1 MAYLS
6 LYRKYRSQ
14 DFDTIVGQKHVIQIL
29 KNALENNRLGHAYI
43 FSGPRGTGKTSM
55 ARILAKALNCQTGIT
70 VKPCLH
76 CAMCENIKNG
86 TASDVIEIDA
96 ASNRGI
102 DEIRQLREQVN
113 FVPIEGRY
121 KVYIIDEVHMLTT
134 EAFNALLKTLE
145 EPPSHTLFILATT
158 EMQKI
163 PATIISRCQR
173 LDFKRIAPLEIAEHL
188 LAVAK
193 QEAVTIDQRS
203 VQYIAKLSDGC
214 MRDALS
220 LLDQLISF
228 QGNMLTF
235 DNVVTLMGTVD
246 LMAMHALAKAML
258 NRSVQ
263 EVLQQL
269 ESLIVA
275 GKNVAQLNKDFIEYV
290 RNLMLLA
297 IGAGEALELNTD
309 TIQTMKEIIGLATI
323 DDFKRLL
330 LILSR
335 ADNDMRWQANP
346 RLIFELAVIEFC
358 VTATAPATPA
368 AVVAAPTIA
377 TASPKSGNPVV
388 QVERPQAKPEV
399 VIQKPTVEQIQPRSF
414 KSIVQEVSAT
424 KPVAIDKP
432 VLAAETQTVI
442 AKTGQEISLP
452 ELKQSWQTF
461 VNKVK
466 MEKPALFILLCEA
479 AVGGIVGN
487 VITVQFKENF
497 SFHKDKLMQV
507 PNKEALEKILQQVY
521 GQPLKINASLVNLAV
536 KLPAEDKVPTVHKP
550 AAKHDAHTE
559 QILSIFPGKVMQK

>member
-55 ARILAKALNCQTGIT
+55 ARILAKALNCKTGIT
-70 VKPCLH
+70 VKPCLV
-76 CAMCENIKNG
+76 CPMCENIKNG
-86 TASDVIEIDA
+86 TAPDVIEIDA

-121 KVYIIDEVHMLTT
+121 KIYIIDEVHMLTT

-173 LDFKRIAPLEIAEHL
+173 LDFKRIAPLEIADHL

-193 QEAVTIDQRS
+193 QEGVTIDQRS
-203 VQYIAKLSDGC
+203 VQYLAKLSDGC

-228 QGNMLTF
+228 QGNTLHF
-235 DNVVTLMGTVD
+235 DNVITLLGTVD
-246 LMAMHALAKAML
+246 LMAMHSLGKAML
-258 NRSVQ
+258 SRNVHD
-263 EVLQQL
+263 VLQQL
-269 ESLIVA
+269 EQLIVS
-275 GKNVAQLNKDFIEYV
+275 GKNVAQLTKDFIEYM
-290 RNLMLLA
+290 RNLMLIA
-297 IGAGEALELNTD
+297 IGASEGLELNTD
-309 TIQTMKEIIGLATI
+309 TIATMQEIAALATI
-323 DDFKRLL
+323 DDFKKLL
-330 LILSR
+330 LLLSR

-346 RLIFELAVIEFC
+346 RLIFELAVIEYC
-358 VTATAPATPA
+358 VAGSVQVPAEPA
-368 AVVAAPTIA
+368 VKPQTVVPPARLF
-377 TASPKSGNPVV
+377 KSVV
-388 QVERPQAKPEV
+388 QEMTQ
-399 VIQKPTVEQIQPRSF
+399 
-414 KSIVQEVSAT
+414 T
-424 KPVAIDKP
+424 KPVQETKP
-432 VLAAETQTVI
+432 VVAPEPASVVI
-442 AKTGQEISLP
+442 APKTAGQISLP

-461 VNKVK
+461 INKVK
-466 MEKPALFILLCEA
+466 MDKPALFILLCEA
-479 AVGGIVGN
+479 TIGGIADN
-487 VITVQFKENF
+487 VLTLHFKENF
-497 SFHKDKLMQV
+497 SFHRDKIVQSQ
-507 PNKEALEKILQQVY
+507 NKEALEKILQQVY
-521 GQPLKINASLVNLAV
+521 GVPLKLAAVLVAIDV
-536 KLPAEDKVPTVHKP
+536 KMPVETAAP
-550 AAKHDAHTE
+550 AAKPAPKHNTHTE

>member
-29 KNALENNRLGHAYI
+29 KNSLENNRLGHAYI

-55 ARILAKALNCQTGIT
+55 ARILAKALNCKTGIT
-70 VKPCLH
+70 VKPCLV

-86 TASDVIEIDA
+86 TAADVIEIDA

-113 FVPIEGRY
+113 FVPIEGLY

-145 EPPSHTLFILATT
+145 EPPTNTLFILATT

-173 LDFKRIAPLEIAEHL
+173 LDFKRIAPLEIADHL
-188 LAVAK
+188 LSVAK

-228 QGNMLTF
+228 QGNTLTF
-235 DNVVTLMGTVD
+235 DSIVTLLGTVD
-246 LMAMHALAKAML
+246 LMAMHSLAKAML
-258 NRSVQ
+258 LRNVQ
-263 EVLQQL
+263 DVLQQL
-269 ESLIVA
+269 ENLIVS
-275 GKNVAQLNKDFIEYV
+275 GKNVSQLTKDFIEYA
-290 RNLMLLA
+290 RNLMLIA
-297 IGAGEALELNTD
+297 IGASEALELNTD
-309 TIQTMKEIIGLATI
+309 TLLTMKDIASMATV
-323 DDFKRLL
+323 DDFKKLL
-330 LILSR
+330 LIFSR
-335 ADNDMRWQANP
+335 ADNEMRWQANQ
-346 RLIFELAVIEFC
+346 RLIFELAVIEYC
-358 VTATAPATPA
+358 VASTSAVPTPVPATL
-368 AVVAAPTIA
+368 AV
-377 TASPKSGNPVV
+377 SL
-388 QVERPQAKPEV
+388 KPS
-399 VIQKPTVEQIQPRSF
+399 PTVVVPPPARSF
-414 KSIVQEVSAT
+414 KSVVQEMVSTTPVQESKPVVAAEPTVVVSAPRT
-424 KPVAIDKP
+424 
-432 VLAAETQTVI
+432 
-442 AKTGQEISLP
+442 TGQVSLP

-461 VNKVK
+461 INKVK

-479 AVGGIVGN
+479 NLNGIADN
-487 VITVQFKENF
+487 VMTLQFKENF
-497 SFHKDKLMQV
+497 SFHKDKLMQ
-507 PNKEALEKILQQVY
+507 PQNKEALEKILLQVY
-521 GQPLKINASLVNLAV
+521 GAPIKLMSSLTAIVAKAPEPVSTTRIGSKPAV
-536 KLPAEDKVPTVHKP
+536 KP
-550 AAKHDAHTE
+550 DAHTE

>member
-14 DFDTIVGQKHVIQIL
+14 DFETIVGQKHVIQIL

-55 ARILAKALNCQTGIT
+55 ARILAKALNCQTGLT
-70 VKPCLH
+70 VKPCLQ

-113 FVPIEGRY
+113 FVPIEARY

-158 EMQKI
+158 ETQKI

-188 LAVAK
+188 LFVAK
-193 QEAVTIDQRS
+193 QEGVVIDQRS

-228 QGNMLTF
+228 QGNTLTF
-235 DNVVTLMGTVD
+235 DTIVTLLGTVD
-246 LMAMHALAKAML
+246 LMSMHSLAKAML
-258 NRSVQ
+258 SRNMQ
-263 EVLQQL
+263 DVLQQL
-269 ESLIVA
+269 ENLIIS
-275 GKNVAQLNKDFIEYV
+275 GKNVAQLNKDFIEYL
-290 RNLMLLA
+290 RNLMLIA
-297 IGAGEALELNTD
+297 IGASEALELNTD
-309 TIQTMKEIIGLATI
+309 TILTMKELAGLATLE
-323 DDFKRLL
+323 DLKRLL
-330 LILSR
+330 LLLSR
-335 ADNDMRWQANP
+335 ADNEMRWQANP
-346 RLIFELAVIEFC
+346 RLIFELAVIEYC
-358 VTATAPATPA
+358 LVTAEPVAKTIVEPVKAPVAQPVIPKKSVE
-368 AVVAAPTIA
+368 AVA
-377 TASPKSGNPVV
+377 
-388 QVERPQAKPEV
+388 
-399 VIQKPTVEQIQPRSF
+399 PRSF
-414 KSIVQEVSAT
+414 KSIVQEVTGTPVPAV
-424 KPVAIDKP
+424 KPIVAE
-432 VLAAETQTVI
+432 VLPEPLK
-442 AKTGQEISLP
+442 KTEGQLSLP

-479 AVGGIVGN
+479 TLGG
-487 VITVQFKENF
+487 TVDNMVTLQFKENF
-497 SFHKDKLMQV
+497 SFHRDKLLQL
-507 PNKEALEKILQQVY
+507 PNKEAIEKILQQVY
-521 GQPLKINASLVNLAV
+521 GRPLKIEAQLVTLAA
-536 KLPAEDKVPTVHKP
+536 KLPAEERTESVPKP
-550 AAKHDAHTE
+550 ANKNDMHTE